1 MTETPTADL
10 AARKRELLR
19 RRLESAGLA
28 DADARSERIPRRP
41 ADTPRLPLSYA
52 QSRMWLLQQ
61 LDPAS
66 PAYNVCLAIR
76 LRGPLDPA
84 ALRTAL
90 QGLIDR
96 HEVLRTR
103 YPAAGDGSPEQ
114 LVDAEAEV
122 EFDAVD
128 LRGLPEQE
136 RESRATELAR
146 TASATPFDLASD
158 HPLRTLL
165 IHRAE
170 QDHTLV
176 LTVHHIAWDGGTF
189 NALSRDLS
197 ALYRAAATGEPSPLE
212 QLPLQ
217 YGDFALWQRTTWTD
231 ERLAGHLDHWRTIL
245 VPPP

>member
-10 AARKRELLR
+10 AARRRELLR

-28 DADARSERIPRRP
+28 HTADRSEQIPPRP
-41 ADTPRLPLSYA
+41 ADTARLPLSYA

-90 QGLIDR
+90 QGLVDR

-103 YPAAGDGSPEQ
+103 CPATADGTPEQ
-114 LVDAEAEV
+114 IVDAGAQV
-122 EFDAVD
+122 EFATAD
-128 LRGLPEQE
+128 LSGLVEEE
-136 RESRATELAR
+136 RDSRAAELAR
-146 TASATPFDLASD
+146 AASATPFDLAAD
-158 HPLRTLL
+158 HPIRTLL
-165 IHRAE
+165 MRRAE

-189 NALSRDLS
+189 NALSRDLT
-197 ALYRAAATGEPSPLE
+197 ALYRAAATGEPSGLG

-217 YGDFALWQRTTWTD
+217 YGDFAHWQRTTWTD
-231 ERLAGHLDHWRTIL
+231 ERLAEHLDHWRST
-245 VPPP
+245 

>member
-10 AARKRELLR
+10 AARRRELLR

-28 DADARSERIPRRP
+28 DTAARSDRIPRRP
-41 ADTPRLPLSYA
+41 ADTARLPLSYA

-76 LRGPLDPA
+76 LRGPLDPG

-103 YPAAGDGSPEQ
+103 YPAAEDGTPEQ
-114 LVDAEAEV
+114 IVDAVAEV
-122 EFDAVD
+122 DFATAD
-128 LRGLPEQE
+128 LRALPDEE
-136 RESRATELAR
+136 RDRRATDLAR
-146 TASATPFDLASD
+146 TASAAAFDLAAD

-165 IHRAE
+165 VQCAE

-176 LTVHHIAWDGGTF
+176 LTVHHIAWDGGRSTH
-189 NALSRDLS
+189 
-197 ALYRAAATGEPSPLE
+197 SPE
-212 QLPLQ
+212 
-217 YGDFALWQRTTWTD
+217 T
-231 ERLAGHLDHWRTIL
+231 
-245 VPPP
+245 